1 MFVYNIHTFENVSN
15 PYCIKTINDMELP
28 MRSLNFIRHL
38 PHQSYLMTAR
48 YSLLLVSLLILTAC
62 GKDGGSAQNGG
73 MPAMPVTVVEVQT
86 SIVPISAEAVAQTEG
101 AKEVEIRP
109 RVGGILLKRLYEEGA
124 AVKAGQPMFLID
136 PVPYE
141 IALSQARA
149 QLAQQQALIEQAK
162 REQQRLKVLL
172 ETQSVSQREY
182 DNAFS
187 DEAVAKAALQQA
199 QANVREA
206 ELNLSYTTVTAPV
219 SGISG
224 RFQFSE
230 GALITANTSL
240 LTSIV
245 QLSPIWVRFSFSDN
259 ELAQLGGR
267 LTEQNVKQ
275 VELVL
280 PDGSAYDQKGTL
292 NFAASQIDPLLG
304 TQQIRATFDN
314 PDQRL
319 LPGQFVRARVT
330 TGQRDGVFL
339 IPQVAIS
346 SSDQGKFVYVVN
358 EKNEVTV
365 RPVAVGDWVGKDWIV
380 LEGLNVGDKVI
391 IDNIIK
397 LRPGAL
403 VIPNIAGVQPAAPS
417 VESTPSSEQS
427 SQLLLTSEV

>member
-1 MFVYNIHTFENVSN
+1 
-15 PYCIKTINDMELP
+15 MELHMP
-28 MRSLNFIRHL
+28 SFNFI
-38 PHQSYLMTAR
+38 SYNLNQYRLLMINT
-48 YSLLLVSLLILTAC
+48 VLLILMSIVLTAC
-62 GKDGGSAQNGG
+62 GGEAAPPQANG
-73 MPAMPVTVVEVQT
+73 AMPVTVVEVQP
-86 SIVPISAEAVAQTEG
+86 SAVPISAEAVAQTEG
-101 AKEVEIRP
+101 AKEVEIRA
-109 RVGGILLKRLYEEGA
+109 RVGGILLKRLYEEGTP
-124 AVKAGQPMFLID
+124 VKAGQAMFLID

-149 QLAQQQALIEQAK
+149 QLAQQQAVIDQAQ
-162 REQQRLKVLL
+162 REQKRLKSLL
-172 ETQSVSQREY
+172 ESQSVSQREY

-187 DEAVAKAALQQA
+187 DEAVAKAAMQQA

-230 GALITANTSL
+230 GALIAANTSL
-240 LTSIV
+240 LTTVV

-275 VELVL
+275 VSLVL
-280 PDGSAYDQKGTL
+280 PDGSEYKQTGKL

-304 TQQIRATFDN
+304 TQQLRATFDN
-314 PDQRL
+314 ADQQL

-339 IPQVAIS
+339 LPQVAVS
-346 SSDQGKFVYVVN
+346 TSDQGKFVFVVN
-358 EKNEVTV
+358 EKNEATV
-365 RPVAVGDWVGKDWIV
+365 RPVVVGDWIGKDWII
-380 LEGLNVGDKVI
+380 LEGLNAGDKVI

-397 LRPGAL
+397 LRPGAA
-403 VIPNIAGVQPAAPS
+403 VAPNLAGAEPDAGSATEPA
-417 VESTPSSEQS
+417 TPDSSPEKSSQTSSSEK
-427 SQLLLTSEV
+427 V